1 MKFPVLKAN
10 EYLPSKLEIQT
21 YVKDYLCDENVSLA
35 EKFVFIKCIEE
46 LVKQIKTEINNDSLA
61 KHILERSG
69 GCTTLNV
76 LGYEVKIKTED
87 SRYTLGRYAY
97 SDNVTKQQLK
107 INTLSDKLAIENE
120 KLKQMKYREIND
132 GTAKEMDKSE
142 PAFTVSVTI
151 PKK

>member
-46 LVKQIKTEINNDSLA
+46 LVKQ
-61 KHILERSG
+61 
-69 GCTTLNV
+69 
-76 LGYEVKIKTED
+76 IKTED